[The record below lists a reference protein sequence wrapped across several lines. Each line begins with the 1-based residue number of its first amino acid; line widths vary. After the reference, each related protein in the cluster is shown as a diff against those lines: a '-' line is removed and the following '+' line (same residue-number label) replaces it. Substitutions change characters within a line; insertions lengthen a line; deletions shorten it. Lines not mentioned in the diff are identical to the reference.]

1 MEKNEATQRIGELLE
16 QIELSNSNLASDFVE
31 SEDVLLAFYE
41 VDVIKSNEVFDFIEQ
56 EIWFDD
62 GFQDNIIYYDVAMK
76 YLSENDASLKRS
88 MKIVFDSYT
97 CNQLEKKMSSE
108 FLATELATDECIKE
122 FQESDEV
129 KEITKQITDII
140 TEFNES
146 NN

>member
-1 MEKNEATQRIGELLE
+1 MEKTAAAEKIGELLE
-16 QIELSNSNLASDFVE
+16 KIELTNGNLASDFVE
-31 SEDVLLAFYE
+31 SQDVLDAFYE

-97 CNQLEKKMSSE
+97 CIQLEKKMSSE
-108 FLATELATDECIKE
+108 FLASELATDECITS
-122 FQESDEV
+122 FQESDDF
-129 KEITKQITDII
+129 KEITKQIAEVLTK
-140 TEFNES
+140 FNQS

>member
-1 MEKNEATQRIGELLE
+1 MEKTEATQRIGELLE

-41 VDVIKSNEVFDFIEQ
+41 VDVVKSNEVFDFIEQ

-62 GFQDNIIYYDVAMK
+62 GFKDNIIYYDVAMK
-76 YLSENDASLKRS
+76 YLSENDATLKRS
-88 MKIVFDSYT
+88 LEIVYDSFSFVE
-97 CNQLEKKMSSE
+97 LKKKMSSE

-129 KEITKQITDII
+129 KEIAKQITDII
-140 TEFNES
+140 TEFNQS